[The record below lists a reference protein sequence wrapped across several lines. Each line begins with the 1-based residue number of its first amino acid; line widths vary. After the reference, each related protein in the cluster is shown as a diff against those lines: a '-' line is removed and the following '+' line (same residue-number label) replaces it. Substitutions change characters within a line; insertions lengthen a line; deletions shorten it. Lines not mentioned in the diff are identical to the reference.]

1 MNNTDPKVLFDLTR
15 ETLEN
20 LGWKADVLG
29 NTLTNEKAP
38 KSKMRIHYTGGQIFV
53 HGWTTNPDGT
63 ETTHWGAETTASK
76 LINLATKI
84 SKTLETIDA

>member
-1 MNNTDPKVLFDLTR
+1 MTNTDPKVLFDLTR

-29 NTLTNEKAP
+29 NTLTHEDMP
-38 KSKMRIHYTGGQIFV
+38 TSKTRIHYTGGQIFI

-63 ETTHWGAETTASK
+63 ETTHWGVETTASK
-76 LINLATKI
+76 LITLATQI
-84 SKTLETIDA
+84 HKTLEKNNG